1 MKTNESIINN
11 ETGIEVSDLKL
22 NYRYTYYVL
31 DNPGAAQGAAILC
44 EGKAYEITIRNP
56 VITDRDIGKPVIDIK
71 NPEFHIVDVESG
83 NGHLVIK
90 SSDTDIEKKI
100 VAFTK
105 SLIIAED
112 IMNLIDMF
120 FLASN
125 KTIYR

>member
-1 MKTNESIINN
+1 MKINESIINN
-11 ETGIEVSDLKL
+11 EAGINVSDLKGSD
-22 NYRYTYYVL
+22 RYTYYVL

-56 VITDRDIGKPVIDIK
+56 VIADRDIGRPVIDIK
-71 NPEFHIVDVESG
+71 NPEFHIVDAGNG

-90 SSDTDIEKKI
+90 SSDTDIDKKI
-100 VAFTK
+100 AMLTK
-105 SLIIAED
+105 SLIIAEN

-120 FLASN
+120 FLGSN